1 MREKRDRNNL
11 IIKKIIKGEYL
22 VDIAKEF
29 KISPAMVSKIKARY
43 LEMVKKEKIKEG
55 ISKVEKIN

>member
-11 IIKKIIKGEYL
+11 IIEKIKRGDYL

-29 KISPAMVSKIKARY
+29 GISPAMVSKIKKR
-43 LEMVKKEKIKEG
+43 LLKVGKKEKVK
-55 ISKVEKIN
+55 